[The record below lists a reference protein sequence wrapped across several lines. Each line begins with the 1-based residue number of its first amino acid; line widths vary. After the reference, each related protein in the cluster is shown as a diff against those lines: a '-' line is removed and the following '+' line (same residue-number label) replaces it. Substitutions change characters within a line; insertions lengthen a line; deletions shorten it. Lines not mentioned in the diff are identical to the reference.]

1 MEEGVQKLVACV
13 GLRPFK
19 GFADTT
25 MTSYNIEPPHTTK
38 VCEMK
43 RLYVMPEYRRFKIG
57 GVLVD
62 KLMAEGKA
70 RGYTSM
76 VLDTLPRLA
85 GATRLYEAKGFKA
98 MPGCID
104 DANYG
109 RLYFE
114 AQL

>member
-1 MEEGVQKLVACV
+1 MEDAETVVACV

-25 MTSYNIEPPHTTK
+25 ITDHTIEPPQTTK
-38 VCEMK
+38 MCEMK

-85 GATRLYEAKGFKA
+85 GATRLYDAKGFKP

-104 DANYG
+104 DADYG